1 MLPLKLHSPVRR
13 SQGFRMASTTTIR
26 ANPSQAFESTR
37 IVAKGTAVGCVF
49 LQSCEGSV
57 RKESIAPF
65 KRRSLIRLLPTRSAT
80 WIVAHFPRLFQDR
93 VTCHFR
99 HLLAFRPGQNSQ
111 IVAMCGFSSRQRVRL
126 QFLQQYWRPA
136 AAEHARSVQGNSLSA
151 ETLCQV
157 TPSLLFYSLSRRSW
171 YSCNLVCDTPKT
183 S

>member
-1 MLPLKLHSPVRR
+1 
-13 SQGFRMASTTTIR
+13 MASTTTIR

-57 RKESIAPF
+57 RKESIAPLSVGA
-65 KRRSLIRLLPTRSAT
+65 SLACCRLVLLPGLSPLSEAVPGSGDMSFSAS
-80 WIVAHFPRLFQDR
+80 VGFQ
-93 VTCHFR
+93 
-99 HLLAFRPGQNSQ
+99 AWPNSQ
-111 IVAMCGFSSRQRVRL
+111 IVAMCGFSSRQRVRP

-151 ETLCQV
+151 ET
-157 TPSLLFYSLSRRSW
+157 PSLLFYSLSRRPW
-171 YSCNLVCDTPKT
+171 HSCNLVCDTPKT